1 MSTPTGKAAVVLSEV
16 RVGDALPE
24 LSIPLSASLIVAG
37 ALASRDFTP
46 VHHVRSAA
54 QAAGLQDV
62 FMNIL
67 TTNGLVGRY
76 ITDWTGP
83 DAVIRNIA
91 IKLGAPNL
99 PGDTLTFSGTVAS
112 KEGDELSIEIKG
124 KNSWGDHV
132 TGTVRVG
139 SGGPKRR

>member
-1 MSTPTGKAAVVLSEV
+1 MSAPTGKSGVVLSDV
-16 RVGDALPE
+16 RVGDSLPE
-24 LSIPLSASLIVAG
+24 LSIPLTASLIVAG

-46 VHHVRSAA
+46 VHHDRSAA
-54 QAAGLQDV
+54 QATGLQDV

-83 DAVIRNIA
+83 DAVIRNVA
-91 IKLGAPNL
+91 IKVGAPNL

-112 KEGDELSIEIKG
+112 REGDELRIEIKG

-132 TGTVRVG
+132 TGTVRVVI
-139 SGGPKRR
+139 SS

>member
-1 MSTPTGKAAVVLSEV
+1 MPTGKVAVVLSDV
-16 RVGDALPE
+16 SVGDSLPE
-24 LSIPLSASLIVAG
+24 LSIPLTASLIVAG

-46 VHHVRSAA
+46 VHHDRSAA
-54 QAAGLQDV
+54 QATGLQDV

-83 DAVIRNIA
+83 DAVIRNVA

-112 KEGDELSIEIKG
+112 REGDELRIEIKG

-132 TGTVRVG
+132 TGTVRVVI
-139 SGGPKRR
+139 SS